1 MGSILVIGGGI
12 AGLTVAYELSKQ
24 GHLVTILEAKQRL
37 GGRIH
42 TLVDN
47 SFSRPV
53 ELGAEF
59 VHGDLPHTLSL
70 LKKAGIPYHK
80 INDTMFRLEKGKW
93 KKQEEFTDDWGEL
106 MKQMKN
112 LRQDMTLSDFLD
124 KYFASGKYESLR
136 TSVKDFAGGFDL
148 ADVKTASVKS
158 LFKEWTNE
166 MDNQYRIDGGY
177 KSLVEY
183 LATQSS
189 NSGCVIETD
198 CCVQKIDWQQ
208 NRVVVT
214 DQRGRVFESD
224 KVVIAVPLSVLQA
237 DEYNENFIAFAPSIS
252 THQEAARNIGF
263 GNVIKLLIEFD
274 NNFWNDQVKNAGFFL
289 TNEAIPTWWTLSP
302 ENNNLLTGWV
312 GAEKTKLLKLKSDEE
327 ILGIALQSL
336 SNAFNISADNLQS
349 NLKAYAVANWSK
361 ENYIN
366 GGYSFNI
373 VASADAKKVLQQPI
387 ADTLFFAG
395 EALFEGT
402 PGGTVEAAIASAR
415 HTVGQVLQVIK

>member
-1 MGSILVIGGGI
+1 
-12 AGLTVAYELSKQ
+12 
-24 GHLVTILEAKQRL
+24 
-37 GGRIH
+37 
-42 TLVDN
+42 
-47 SFSRPV
+47 
-53 ELGAEF
+53 
-59 VHGDLPHTLSL
+59 
-70 LKKAGIPYHK
+70 
-80 INDTMFRLEKGKW
+80 
-93 KKQEEFTDDWGEL
+93 
-106 MKQMKN
+106 
-112 LRQDMTLSDFLD
+112 MTLSDFLD
-124 KYFASGKYESLR
+124 RYFSDDKYKSLR
-136 TSVKDFAGGFDL
+136 TSVEGFAGGFDL

-158 LFKEWTNE
+158 LYKEWTNE

-183 LATQSS
+183 LATQSKK
-189 NSGCVIETD
+189 NGCVIETD
-198 CCVQKIDWQQ
+198 CCVQKIDWQE

-214 DQRGRVFESD
+214 DQLGRVFKGD
-224 KVVIAVPLSVLQA
+224 KAVITVPVTVLQA
-237 DEYNENFIAFAPSIS
+237 EKEDENFIAFNPSIP

-274 NNFWNDQVKNAGFFL
+274 NNFWHDQAKNAGFFL

-302 ENNNLLTGWV
+302 GNNNLLTGWV

-336 SNAFNISADNLQS
+336 SNAFNISSDTLQS

-366 GGYSFNI
+366 GGYSFNTI
-373 VASADAKKVLQQPI
+373 ASADAKKVLQQPI

-415 HTVGQVLQVIK
+415 HTIGQVLQVIK

>member
-1 MGSILVIGGGI
+1 MASILVIGGGI

-24 GHLVTILEAKQRL
+24 NHLVTILEAKQRL

-47 SFSRPV
+47 SFSQPV

-59 VHGDLPHTLSL
+59 VHGDLPQTLSL
-70 LKKAGIPYHK
+70 LNEAGIPYHK
-80 INDTMFRLEKGKW
+80 INDTMVRLEKGKW
-93 KKQEEFTDDWGEL
+93 KKQEEFTDDWDEL

-112 LRQDMTLSDFLD
+112 LERDMTLSDFLD
-124 KYFASGKYESLR
+124 RYFADDKYKSLR
-136 TSVKDFAGGFDL
+136 TSVEGFAGGFDL

-158 LFKEWTNE
+158 LYKEWTNE

-183 LATQSS
+183 LATQSKK
-189 NSGCVIETD
+189 NGCVIETD
-198 CCVQKIDWQQ
+198 CCVQKIDWQE

-214 DQRGRVFESD
+214 DQLGRVFKGD
-224 KVVIAVPLSVLQA
+224 KAVITVPVTVLQA
-237 DEYNENFIAFAPSIS
+237 EKEDENFIAFNPSVP

-274 NNFWNDQVKNAGFFL
+274 NNFWHDQAKNAGFFL

-302 ENNNLLTGWV
+302 GNNNLLTGWV

-336 SNAFNISADNLQS
+336 SNAFNISSDTLQS

-361 ENYIN
+361 ENSY
-366 GGYSFNI
+366 
-373 VASADAKKVLQQPI
+373 QRR
-387 ADTLFFAG
+387 LF
-395 EALFEGT
+395 
-402 PGGTVEAAIASAR
+402 IQHHR
-415 HTVGQVLQVIK
+415 QR